1 MTNPDLQTD
10 VLVRAWC
17 PNLHQ
22 EGARFK
28 AVTTRTDISI
38 QVATGDPFTPDVHE
52 ITRPGLI
59 VIAPSR
65 TGPGAQNAVD
75 VTVRG
80 IPDRIKLT
88 ILQTPELIWLPLN
101 AHRDPLM
108 NWRIEC
114 IPYTEW
120 IRLRLGEIEPEV
132 ARSQDGR

>member
-17 PNLHQ
+17 PNLHS

-28 AVTTRTDISI
+28 AVTTRADIAI
-38 QVATGDPFTPDVHE
+38 QVATGDLVHVDVHE
-52 ITRPGLI
+52 VTRAGLI
-59 VIAPSR
+59 VISPSA
-65 TGPGAQNAVD
+65 GPGGQNSAD
-75 VTVRG
+75 ITVRG
-80 IPDRIKLT
+80 IPDQIKFT

-108 NWRIEC
+108 NWRIVC

-132 ARSQDGR
+132 ARSQDGH